1 MIGTTGEGC
10 QIRLAAGVVEIF
22 TFPDPLAL
30 LYILYWVISQA
41 DVWVAECLVPLALWV
56 LLNGLDDLVLVI
68 ACARS
73 WLAAKFSGRAQ
84 FRRPSEAEL
93 DSTPQKRIAVFVPLW
108 KEHRVIQKMIEHNIK
123 ANHYQNWDIFIGAY
137 PNDAPTLAAI
147 REATKQVKN
156 VHMAVCPHD
165 GPTSKADN
173 LNWIYQRLL
182 LMEEEEG
189 IHFDIIMTHDAEDII
204 HPDSLRW
211 INYFAEK
218 YDMVQIPVL
227 ALPTPALELTHG
239 VYCDE
244 FAEFQMKDLRARQ
257 ALGGFIPS
265 CGVGTGFKREALERL
280 AAAHSNRIFE
290 PVCLTEDY
298 ENGFRMHRLGCS
310 QFFVPVYRG
319 DLSFVATREY
329 FPRKFRAAVRQ
340 RTRWITG
347 IALQSWQRHG
357 WRDTAAQLYWFWR
370 DRKGLVGNLAA
381 PLSNVL
387 FAYGLV
393 TWLWSQHSGGPWGLA
408 HVAQIR
414 FLRYGFF
421 GTLGLQLFHM
431 GIRTFCSARI
441 YGWRF
446 ATAVPFRAVWGNW
459 INCFATVMAYYRYFS
474 AVGRGRPL
482 VWLKTE
488 HAYPSR
494 AALIEN
500 KQKLGEVLV
509 WCQYLAPEDLEV
521 ALAVKPAGVRL
532 GDFLVEHGKI
542 TVADLYEALSL
553 QQNLPYGKPRPEAV
567 SRPVT
572 RSLPAEVAKRW
583 KVLPYKVAAGYLFV
597 AGSELPS
604 DAMHDDLRKFSS
616 LEIRFHLVTPTE
628 FEELAQEYL
637 PQ

>member
-1 MIGTTGEGC
+1 MSHTD
-10 QIRLAAGVVEIF
+10 R
-22 TFPDPLAL
+22 
-30 LYILYWVISQA
+30 
-41 DVWVAECLVPLALWV
+41 WVAECLVPLALWV
-56 LLNGLDDLVLVI
+56 LFNGLDDLVLDI
-68 ACARS
+68 TCACS
-73 WLAAKFSGRAQ
+73 WLAAKFSRRAQ

-93 DSTPQKRIAVFVPLW
+93 DSAPQKRIAVFVPLW
-108 KEHRVIQKMIEHNIK
+108 KEHRVIQKMVEHNIA
-123 ANHYQNWDIFIGAY
+123 ANRYRNWDIFIGAY
-137 PNDAPTLAAI
+137 PNDSPTLAAI
-147 REATKQVKN
+147 REAAKQVKN
-156 VHMAVCPHD
+156 VHLAVCPHD

-173 LNWIYQRLL
+173 LNWIYQRML

-257 ALGGFIPS
+257 VLGGFIPS

-298 ENGFRMHRLGCS
+298 ENGFRMHRLGCP

-357 WRDTAAQLYWFWR
+357 WRDTATQLYWFWR

-387 FAYGLV
+387 FVYGAA
-393 TWLWSQHSGGPWGLA
+393 TWLWSRHTGARWGLA
-408 HVAQIR
+408 DVAQNR
-414 FLRYGFF
+414 FLRYAFF

-431 GIRTFCSARI
+431 VIRAFCSGRI

-446 ATAVPFRAVWGNW
+446 ATGVPVRAIWGNW

-474 AVGRGRPL
+474 AVARGRPL

-494 AALIEN
+494 AALVEN

-509 WCQYLAPEDLEV
+509 WCQYLSPEDLET
-521 ALAVKPAGVRL
+521 ALAAKPAGVRL
-532 GDFLVEHGKI
+532 GDFLVEQGKI
-542 TVADLYEALSL
+542 TVTDLYEALSL
-553 QQNLPYGKPRPEAV
+553 QQNVPYGKPGSDAI

-583 KVLPYKVAAGYLFV
+583 KVLPYKVAAGHLFV

-616 LEIRFHLVTPTE
+616 LEIRFHLVTPME

>member
-1 MIGTTGEGC
+1 L
-10 QIRLAAGVVEIF
+10 QYLRL
-22 TFPDPLAL
+22 L
-30 LYILYWVISQA
+30 ISHT
-41 DVWVAECLVPLALWV
+41 DRWVAVCLVPLACWV
-56 LLNGLDDLVLVI
+56 LFNGLDDLVLDI
-68 ACARS
+68 ACAWS
-73 WLAAKFSGRAQ
+73 WAAGRFFKRAQ
-84 FRRPSEAEL
+84 FHQPTEAEL
-93 DSTPQKRIAVFVPLW
+93 DAVPQKRIAVFVPLW
-108 KEHRVIQKMIEHNIK
+108 KEHRVIQKMVEHNIT
-123 ANHYQNWDIFIGAY
+123 ANRYRNWDIFIGAY

-147 REATKQVKN
+147 HEAKKQVKN
-156 VHMAVCPHD
+156 VHMAVAPHD

-173 LNWIYQRLL
+173 LNWIYQRML

-189 IHFDIIMTHDAEDII
+189 VHFDIIMTHDAEDII

-211 INYFAEK
+211 INYFAEL

-227 ALPTPALELTHG
+227 ALPTPVLELTHG

-257 ALGGFIPS
+257 VLGGFIPS
-265 CGVGTGFKREALERL
+265 CGVGTGFKREALEKL

-298 ENGFRMHRLGCS
+298 ENGFRMHRLGCP
-310 QFFVPVYRG
+310 QFFVPVYRTER
-319 DLSFVATREY
+319 SFVATREY
-329 FPRKFRAAVRQ
+329 FPRKFKAAVRQ

-347 IALQSWQRHG
+347 ISLQSWQRHG
-357 WRDTAAQLYWFWR
+357 WRDTATQLYWFWR

-387 FAYGLV
+387 FLYGAL
-393 TWLWSQHSGGPWGLA
+393 TWFWSRQTGAAWGLA
-408 HVAQIR
+408 HAAQNPLLR
-414 FLRYGFF
+414 FVFF

-431 GIRTFCSARI
+431 VIRAFCSARI
-441 YGWRF
+441 YGWAF
-446 ATAVPFRAVWGNW
+446 ALGVPVRAIWGNW

-474 AVGRGRPL
+474 AVSRGQPL

-494 AALIEN
+494 AALVEN

-509 WCQYLAPEDLEV
+509 WCQYLDPQDLET
-521 ALAVKPAGVRL
+521 ALAAKPAGTKL
-532 GDFLVEHGKI
+532 GDYLIAQGKV
-542 TVADLYEALSL
+542 TEGDVYEALSL
-553 QQNLPYGKPRPEAV
+553 QQNVPFGKPEPGII

-583 KVLPYKVAAGYLFV
+583 RVLPYKVAAGHLFV

-604 DAMHDDLRKFSS
+604 DQMHDELRKFSS
-616 LEIRFHLVTPTE
+616 LEIRFHLVTPSE
-628 FEELAQEYL
+628 FEELAHEYL

>member
-1 MIGTTGEGC
+1 MSGTGSTQG
-10 QIRLAAGVVEIF
+10 RAEIF
-22 TFPDPLAL
+22 AFLSPLAL
-30 LYILYWVISQA
+30 LYYHRFVISQT
-41 DVWVAECLVPLALWV
+41 DRWVAVCLVPLALWV
-56 LLNGLDDLVLVI
+56 LLNGLDDLVLDV
-68 ACARS
+68 ACACS
-73 WLAAKFSGRAQ
+73 WLAAKFSRRAQ
-84 FRRPSEAEL
+84 FRRPTEIEL
-93 DSTPQKRIAVFVPLW
+93 DSLPQKRIAVFVPLW
-108 KEHRVIQKMIEHNIK
+108 KEHRVIQKMVEHNIT
-123 ANHYQNWDIFIGAY
+123 ANRYRNWDIFIGAY
-137 PNDAPTLAAI
+137 PNDSPTLAAI
-147 REATKQVKN
+147 REAKKQVKN
-156 VHMAVCPHD
+156 VHLAVCPHD

-173 LNWIYQRLL
+173 LNWIYQRML

-211 INYFAEK
+211 INYFAER

-227 ALPTPALELTHG
+227 ALPTPVRELTHG

-257 ALGGFIPS
+257 VLGGFIPS

-298 ENGFRMHRLGCS
+298 ENGFRMHRLGCP

-319 DLSFVATREY
+319 EQTFVATREY
-329 FPRKFRAAVRQ
+329 FPRKFKAAVRQ

-357 WRDTAAQLYWFWR
+357 WRDTAGQFYWFWR

-387 FAYGLV
+387 FLYGAT
-393 TWLWSQHSGGPWGLA
+393 TWAWSRHSGEPWGLA
-408 HVAQIR
+408 HVAR
-414 FLRYGFF
+414 NPLLRYAFY

-431 GIRTFCSARI
+431 LIRAFCSARV
-441 YGWRF
+441 YGWVF
-446 ATAVPFRAVWGNW
+446 ASAVPVRAIWGNW

-474 AVGRGRPL
+474 AVARGRPL

-494 AALIEN
+494 AALVEN

-509 WCQYLAPEDLEV
+509 WCQYLMPEDLEA
-521 ALAVKPAGVRL
+521 ALAVKPASMRL
-532 GDFLVEHGKI
+532 GDYLVEQRKI
-542 TVADLYEALSL
+542 TVNDLYEALSL
-553 QQNLPYGKPRPEAV
+553 QQNVPFGRPEPQAI

-572 RSLPAEVAKRW
+572 RSLPAEVAKRL
-583 KVLPYKVAAGYLFV
+583 KVLPYKVAAGHLFV

-604 DAMHDDLRKFSS
+604 EEMHDELRKFSS

>member
-1 MIGTTGEGC
+1 
-10 QIRLAAGVVEIF
+10 
-22 TFPDPLAL
+22 
-30 LYILYWVISQA
+30 LYILRWVISQA
-41 DVWVAECLVPLALWV
+41 DLWVAECLIPLALWV
-56 LLNGLDDLVLVI
+56 LFNGLDDLVLDI
-68 ACARS
+68 TCACS
-73 WLAAKFSGRAQ
+73 WLAAKFSRRAQ

-93 DSTPQKRIAVFVPLW
+93 DSAPQRRIAVFVPLW
-108 KEHRVIQKMIEHNIK
+108 KEHRVIQKMVEHNIA
-123 ANHYQNWDIFIGAY
+123 ANRYRNWDIFIGAY
-137 PNDAPTLAAI
+137 PNDTPTIAAI
-147 REATKQVKN
+147 RAASKQVKN
-156 VHMAVCPHD
+156 VHLALCPHD

-173 LNWIYQRLL
+173 LNWIYQRMLL
-182 LMEEEEG
+182 LEEEEG
-189 IHFDIIMTHDAEDII
+189 IHFEIIMTHDAEDII

-211 INYFAEK
+211 VNYFTEK

-244 FAEFQMKDLRARQ
+244 FAEFQMRDLRARQ
-257 ALGGFIPS
+257 VLGGFIPS

-298 ENGFRMHRLGCS
+298 ENGFRMHRLGCP

-357 WRDTAAQLYWFWR
+357 WRDTATQLYWFWR

-387 FAYGLV
+387 FVYGAA
-393 TWLWSQHSGGPWGLA
+393 TWLWSQHTGAPWGLA
-408 HVAQIR
+408 HVAQNR
-414 FLRYGFF
+414 FLRYAFI

-431 GIRTFCSARI
+431 SIRAFCSARI

-446 ATAVPFRAVWGNW
+446 ATAVPIRAIWGNW

-474 AVGRGRPL
+474 AVARGRPL

-509 WCQYLAPEDLEV
+509 WCQYLAPEDLEA
-521 ALAVKPAGVRL
+521 ALAAKPAGVRL
-532 GDFLVEHGKI
+532 GDFLVEQGKI
-542 TVADLYEALSL
+542 TVSDLYEALSL
-553 QQNLPYGKPRPEAV
+553 QQNVPYGKPSADTI
-567 SRPVT
+567 SRSVT

-583 KVLPYKVAAGYLFV
+583 KALPYKVAAGHLFV

-616 LEIRFHLVTPTE
+616 LEIRFHLVTPAE